1 MSACCATGQNS
12 QQLFEVVWSGQDVRS
27 MRVIHLLTTQS
38 IIMDKNNHEFMH
50 SSFIVHSRRIM
61 SCHVQLPRISQ
72 QSICTMQQQTLCSM
86 PTISS
91 TQPWTI
97 FLQAGTQWRACSA
110 CSRGQDSGQRPSSA
124 STSCKPRCLL
134 LAARLQQT
142 RLIEPTLYP
151 NFVVRGLHRTHA
163 GHSQSL
169 NIGCELIAINCVV
182 DGRNKECTSRRT
194 QLGTHRCARLSCRNT
209 WSP

>member
-12 QQLFEVVWSGQDVRS
+12 QPLFEVVWSGQDVRT
-27 MRVIHLLTTQS
+27 MHVIHLLTTKS
-38 IIMDKNNHEFMH
+38 IIMDKTIM
-50 SSFIVHSRRIM
+50 SSRIRPPSCTHVA
-61 SCHVQLPRISQ
+61 SCHVMFNLAWY
-72 QSICTMQQQTLCSM
+72 QSTINLHHAATDTMLNANHLVHATLDH
-86 PTISS
+86 
-91 TQPWTI
+91 

-169 NIGCELIAINCVV
+169 NIGCPLIAIYRA
-182 DGRNKECTSRRT
+182 DGRNK
-194 QLGTHRCARLSCRNT
+194 
-209 WSP
+209 